1 MTRKPLFG
9 LLTSLFLL
17 PSSCAL
23 GVVAGD
29 MQGVRLGRAPG
40 EGGPLWVENLLW
52 IGALALILYWA
63 RQISRLYRTAAAE
76 PAPQETNE

>member
-1 MTRKPLFG
+1 
-9 LLTSLFLL
+9 
-17 PSSCAL
+17 
-23 GVVAGD
+23 

-63 RQISRLYRTAAAE
+63 RQISRLYRKPAAE
-76 PAPQETNE
+76 PAPTETTE

>member
-1 MTRKPLFG
+1 MTRKPLLA
-9 LLTSLFLL
+9 LLMSLFLL
-17 PSSCAL
+17 PASCAL

-29 MQGVRLGRAPG
+29 MQRVRLGRAPG

-63 RQISRLYRTAAAE
+63 RQIGRVYRKPAAE
-76 PAPQETNE
+76 PVQKETII

>member
-1 MTRKPLFG
+1 MTRKPLLA
-9 LLTSLFLL
+9 LLMSLFLL
-17 PSSCAL
+17 PASCAL
-23 GVVAGD
+23 GLVAGD

-63 RQISRLYRTAAAE
+63 RQISRLYRKPATE
-76 PAPQETNE
+76 PASTETTE

>member
-1 MTRKPLFG
+1 MTRKPLLA

-17 PSSCAL
+17 PASCAL

-63 RQISRLYRTAAAE
+63 WRISRLYRSDAAE
-76 PAPQETNE
+76 SAPKETIE

>member
-1 MTRKPLFG
+1 MTRKPLLA

-23 GVVAGD
+23 GVAAGD
-29 MQGVRLGRAPG
+29 MQRARLGREA
-40 EGGPLWVENLLW
+40 GGPLWVENLLW